1 MNDQQL
7 KAVAELNRHPLNQAA
22 LARLRAERAVEE
34 PHRIHLLSLAFAG
47 LVDAEGES
55 PDPHSPELQTLE
67 TASQTVATQR
77 GALRHLA
84 DELTPENL
92 QADPL
97 PELAEA
103 VWRSLHNLGSQGSDR

>member
-34 PHRIHLLSLAFAG
+34 PNRIHLLSLALAG

-84 DELTPENL
+84 EDLAPENL
-92 QADPL
+92 AADPL

-103 VWRSLHNLGSQGSDR
+103 IWRPLANLGSRDNDR